1 MFNDDKQFIE
11 AMVYMKEYCLSIMH
25 CTDCPMYDNCGTW
38 HTSKPSSWFI
48 PDIDQSTETD
58 GENNE

>member
-1 MFNDDKQFIE
+1 
-11 AMVYMKEYCLSIMH
+11 MVYMKEYCLSIMH